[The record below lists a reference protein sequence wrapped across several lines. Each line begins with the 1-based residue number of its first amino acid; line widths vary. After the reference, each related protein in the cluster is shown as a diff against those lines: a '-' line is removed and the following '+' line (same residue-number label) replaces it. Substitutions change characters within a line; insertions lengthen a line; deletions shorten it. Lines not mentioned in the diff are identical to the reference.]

1 LNEICE
7 DSSQTLINQVNQ
19 SSLNETLIDDIKA
32 LPELE
37 DEEEPLSATEIEE
50 DKIITRIMQVL
61 QQRETSES
69 DQYQSL
75 TYTDG
80 IYLQN
85 INGDQLE
92 QVIDF
97 LYHLDSPGTKPD
109 VVIPQ
114 EFSEQLELFE
124 TAEYLGL
131 DDLKVRVVNDGIM

>member
-69 DQYQSL
+69 D
-75 TYTDG
+75 
-80 IYLQN
+80 
-85 INGDQLE
+85 
-92 QVIDF
+92 
-97 LYHLDSPGTKPD
+97 
-109 VVIPQ
+109 
-114 EFSEQLELFE
+114 
-124 TAEYLGL
+124 
-131 DDLKVRVVNDGIM
+131 

>member
-19 SSLNETLIDDIKA
+19 SSLNETLIYDIKA

>member
-1 LNEICE
+1 
-7 DSSQTLINQVNQ
+7 
-19 SSLNETLIDDIKA
+19 
-32 LPELE
+32 
-37 DEEEPLSATEIEE
+37 
-50 DKIITRIMQVL
+50 MQVL

>member
-1 LNEICE
+1 
-7 DSSQTLINQVNQ
+7 
-19 SSLNETLIDDIKA
+19 
-32 LPELE
+32 
-37 DEEEPLSATEIEE
+37 
-50 DKIITRIMQVL
+50 MQVL

-97 LYHLDSPGTKPD
+97 LYHLDSPSTKPD

>member
-37 DEEEPLSATEIEE
+37 DEEEPLSGTEIEE

>member
-1 LNEICE
+1 MDYQIGGFADNNQPKKQIQILELLNEICE
-7 DSSQTLINQVNQ
+7 DSSQTVINQVNQ

-37 DEEEPLSATEIEE
+37 EEEEPLSATEIEE

-80 IYLQN
+80 IYL
-85 INGDQLE
+85 
-92 QVIDF
+92 
-97 LYHLDSPGTKPD
+97 
-109 VVIPQ
+109 
-114 EFSEQLELFE
+114 
-124 TAEYLGL
+124 
-131 DDLKVRVVNDGIM
+131 